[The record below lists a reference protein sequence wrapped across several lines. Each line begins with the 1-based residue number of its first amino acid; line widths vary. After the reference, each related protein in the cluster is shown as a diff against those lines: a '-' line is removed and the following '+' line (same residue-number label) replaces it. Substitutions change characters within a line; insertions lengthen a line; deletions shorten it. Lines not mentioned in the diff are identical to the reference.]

1 VLRRYIMRN
10 FLLETGYQRAMLGTE
25 LEWVRTVLDEQGT
38 VDPHGAGSGSV
49 GSQNSPS
56 QRPKERS
63 KL

>member
-1 VLRRYIMRN
+1 MRN
-10 FLLETGYQRAMLGTE
+10 ILLETGYQRAMLGTE
-25 LEWVRTVLDEQGT
+25 LEGVRAVLDEQGT